1 VTSKVRVWLYV
12 LVISV
17 VTLLVLATTCLSVAG
32 FGFFPLGLG
41 VINALELW
49 NNPGKPQLC
58 YVVATLL
65 IAPCKIA
72 ALSTIVTYKVL
83 KYVVLCRVRQWNM

>member
-1 VTSKVRVWLYV
+1 M
-12 LVISV
+12 
-17 VTLLVLATTCLSVAG
+17 
-32 FGFFPLGLG
+32 
-41 VINALELW
+41 LW
-49 NNPGKPQLC
+49 SSGNNPGKPQLC

-65 IAPCKIA
+65 LAPCKIA